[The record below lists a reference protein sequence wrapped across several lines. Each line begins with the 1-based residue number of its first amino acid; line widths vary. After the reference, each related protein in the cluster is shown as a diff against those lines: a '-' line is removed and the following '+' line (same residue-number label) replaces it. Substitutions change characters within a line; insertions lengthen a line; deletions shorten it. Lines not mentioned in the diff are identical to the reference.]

1 MHRMMGMLFVLLW
14 PVLVI
19 GGEPIAGEKAA
30 TVIPDPDYVP
40 KVGDRA
46 VLYSLD
52 SEKIPFDLWCASTSP
67 DCRNFIK
74 SLLASDDES
83 QAAGDPAA
91 EAKLVH
97 LAPKTDVQLLAVE
110 TVEVEG
116 AKEGPP
122 LKCTYF
128 AIKVLAGPFQ
138 GQTLYTLDF
147 HITRLIPPP
156 APLGADARTE
166 APKTPVAAAAPSPSR
181 IELEI
186 VDAPASPRGETKGPE
201 TPAQASA
208 STRIGLETPDIPVT
222 NQERGKLPLAPA
234 RIELET
240 PAEAGRETTSEAPP
254 VAQAPRPKASLP
266 ARPVAFASTAPV
278 VLDTSSPSAPSRS
291 PLPRADVV
299 TRESS
304 RRASPTVVSPAPGDA
319 SSSQKT
325 GIVPQTAQRSLPN
338 PARALVSAPT
348 KPLSPPELLTMA
360 QERDAAGKT
369 VEALVAYRTLE
380 RTHPGSQET
389 RIAVGRIKGLTERL
403 EVDAQEV
410 RAALLMK
417 QARTIEASGNREL
430 ASGYF
435 QQIVRVYPKTP
446 TARLAAERI
455 KTMGTSRPSPSPAP

>member
-1 MHRMMGMLFVLLW
+1 MLLVLLW

-19 GGEPIAGEKAA
+19 GGEPTAGEKAA
-30 TVIPDPDYVP
+30 AVIPDPDYVP

-74 SLLASDDES
+74 SMLAPDDEN

-110 TVEVEG
+110 TVEVAG

-156 APLGADARTE
+156 APLGVGAETE
-166 APKTPVAAAAPSPSR
+166 APKTLAAAPAPAPTR

-186 VDAPASPRGETKGPE
+186 VDAPASPREKTKGPE
-201 TPAQASA
+201 TPALVSA
-208 STRIGLETPDIPVT
+208 PTPIERETTDIPVT

-234 RIELET
+234 RIE
-240 PAEAGRETTSEAPP
+240 RETTAKPGRATASGAP
-254 VAQAPRPKASLP
+254 AIATQAPRPEASSP

-278 VLDTSSPSAPSRS
+278 ILDTSSPSAPSPS
-291 PLPRADVV
+291 LLPRADVV

-304 RRASPTVVSPAPGDA
+304 QPASPAPGDA
-319 SSSQKT
+319 STSQRT
-325 GIVPQTAQRSLPN
+325 GIGGPQPARRSLPN

-348 KPLSPPELLTMA
+348 KPLSAPELLTMA
-360 QERDAAGKT
+360 QERDAAGKA

-410 RAALLMK
+410 RAGLLMK

-455 KTMGTSRPSPSPAP
+455 KTMGTSRPTPAPAP